1 MQPVFR
7 FLVGVILVLAGCV
20 DTPSESTKRSGV
32 VTENRVTAN
41 RVTANRVTANHIAA
55 SKIAAERITEDR
67 LTVSGAA
74 AELIAT
80 EDGREVFFVLVNCA
94 LRKGT
99 TLVGTVDGVEYQF
112 PGDLGLAPG
121 WIHHPLD
128 EKDKGWVS
136 ACVFSRI
143 NEEGISVDISIRG
156 PNSALKV
163 TDEERAE
170 FSLEEG
176 AFFGKLFTPP
186 DEPILWFACRGRD
199 QAAGESGDLVN
210 RHCAEPDPA
219 RPGLT
224 KCGFFFAGDCADF
237 TGTGEAACE
246 QFFEHGQFYRRCQA
260 GSINT
265 KGDPDRQDDAQ
276 DGDHSLRVF
285 RQVIT
290 SFVRA

>member
-1 MQPVFR
+1 MQSI
-7 FLVGVILVLAGCV
+7 FLFLMGVMPLLAACV

-32 VTENRVTAN
+32 VTAN
-41 RVTANRVTANHIAA
+41 RVTVNRVTVNRVTVNHVAA
-55 SKIAAERITEDR
+55 SKVAAERITEDR
-67 LTVSGAA
+67 LTVNGAA

-80 EDGREVFFVLVNCA
+80 EDGREVFTVLVECA
-94 LRKGT
+94 LPEGI
-99 TLVGTVDGVEYQF
+99 TLAGTVDGTEF
-112 PGDLGLAPG
+112 EFRGALGLAPE

-128 EKDKGWVS
+128 VTDKGWVS

-143 NEEGISVDISIRG
+143 NEEGISVEISIRG
-156 PNSALKV
+156 PNSALDV

-170 FSLEEG
+170 FSLQEG
-176 AFFGKLFTPP
+176 GFYGQLFTPA
-186 DEPILWFACRGRD
+186 DQPILWFACRGKD

-219 RPGLT
+219 HPGLT

-246 QFFEHGQFYRRCQA
+246 QFFEHGQSYRRCHTEP
-260 GSINT
+260 IDT
-265 KGDPDRQDDAQ
+265 KGHPARQEDARNGGDRA
-276 DGDHSLRVF
+276 HAF

-290 SFVRA
+290 TFVRP